1 MSTNPAGLKP
11 ARHLQGRNRDTHLVT
26 DRSSPEN
33 ALLEIHLIASTCAH
47 IGPRKCCLEKCIAEC
62 SRFVGK
68 SVKDP
73 RVSGWP
79 AIKSCSC
86 RCRCFDA
93 RHRSFRGFPSF
104 ADQSRLQI
112 FAPEVAEVT
121 SEGISLRVFA
131 IDLAA
136 WWKSFKFKFV

>member
-1 MSTNPAGLKP
+1 MHTLG
-11 ARHLQGRNRDTHLVT
+11 
-26 DRSSPEN
+26 PEN
-33 ALLEIHLIASTCAH
+33 VALKSAKLSA
-47 IGPRKCCLEKCIAEC
+47 G
-62 SRFVGK
+62 RFVGK

-73 RVSGWP
+73 RVVGGWP
-79 AIKSCSC
+79 AIKSRSC

-121 SEGISLRVFA
+121 SEGISLGVFA

-136 WWKSFKFKFV
+136 W